1 VEAYLESA
9 TLEGSLGTLDP
20 IEDRPV
26 WNVHLS
32 GMGIVQSGP
41 VTEDGTPAASV
52 VIDNVYVFL
61 DADSGEFLVSIWTE

>member
-1 VEAYLESA
+1 MEAYLESA
-9 TLEGSLGTLDP
+9 TLESSLGTLEP
-20 IEDRPV
+20 IEDHPV

-32 GMGIVQSGP
+32 GMGIVDPGP

-61 DADSGEFLVSIWTE
+61 DADTGEFLVSIWTE